1 MLSIAS
7 YLTILEKVKHIG
19 VACLTGSY
27 SCFFNELVQKEYDDK
42 NPLNTFKDVYDVIL
56 DRKNNPKET
65 SYTNE
70 LLNKGTDNILK
81 KLGEESADIVI
92 ATKNGNKDE
101 TVYQIADYMYH
112 LMVLMADRDISWED
126 VTRELIRRR

>member
-1 MLSIAS
+1 M
-7 YLTILEKVKHIG
+7 
-19 VACLTGSY
+19 ACI
-27 SCFFNELVQKEYDDK
+27 
-42 NPLNTFKDVYDVIL
+42 IL